1 MKETTSAPSL
11 LNTIEMASDIN
22 VSPETLSAWRKR
34 GIVPYL
40 KLRNVVRFNR
50 ERVLAALAKLE
61 TAAK

>member
-1 MKETTSAPSL
+1 MNEITSASSL
-11 LNTIEMASDIN
+11 LNTIEMARVLN
-22 VSPETLSAWRKR
+22 VSPETLSAWRKK

-50 ERVLAALAKLE
+50 ERVLAALTALE